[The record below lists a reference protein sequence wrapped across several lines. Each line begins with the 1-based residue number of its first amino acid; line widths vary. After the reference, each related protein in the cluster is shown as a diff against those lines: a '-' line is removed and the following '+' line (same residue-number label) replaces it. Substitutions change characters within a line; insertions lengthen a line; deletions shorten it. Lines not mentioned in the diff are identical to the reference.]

1 MREKNNPDKRAPD
14 KSAPGHEERQTS
26 SNRPLQYGEP
36 APIDIAAFGKR
47 LAEIIDKAVRAS
59 RKRHKFRK

>member
-1 MREKNNPDKRAPD
+1 MREKSNPD
-14 KSAPGHEERQTS
+14 KSAPDNEERQ
-26 SNRPLQYGEP
+26 RGFEPPLAIRGEP

-47 LAEIIDKAVRAS
+47 LGEIIAKAVRAS